1 MALPVNKTE
10 IDYAVFHKKKM
21 SLFPHSYTL
30 REMGK
35 DSKILVFS
43 KYDDDW
49 TQILFFEV
57 R

>member
-1 MALPVNKTE
+1 LALPVNKTE